1 MKLLKETIKLT
12 IYFVALSIFFMI
24 LKFAPQ
30 YKDYIA
36 IFVIFM
42 FLFGLAFTVDTI
54 VNIYE
59 YIVKKIEERE
69 KNDK

>member
-1 MKLLKETIKLT
+1 MKLLKEAIKLT

-30 YKDYIA
+30 YKDYLA
-36 IFVIFM
+36 VFAIFM
-42 FLFGLAFTVDTI
+42 FLCGLAFATDTI

-59 YIVKKIEERE
+59 YIVKKIEKRE
-69 KNDK
+69 KK

>member
-1 MKLLKETIKLT
+1 MKLLKEAIKLT

-30 YKDYIA
+30 YKDYLA
-36 IFVIFM
+36 VFAIFM
-42 FLFGLAFTVDTI
+42 FLFGLAFATDTI

-59 YIVKKIEERE
+59 YIVKKIEKRE
-69 KNDK
+69 KK

>member
-1 MKLLKETIKLT
+1 MKLLKEAIKFT
-12 IYFVALSIFFMI
+12 IYFVAISIFFMI

-36 IFVIFM
+36 IFAIFM
-42 FLFGLAFTVDTI
+42 FLLGLAFTIDTI

>member
-1 MKLLKETIKLT
+1 MKLLKEAIKLT

-30 YKDYIA
+30 YKDYLVLFTTI
-36 IFVIFM
+36 M
-42 FLFGLAFTVDTI
+42 FLMGVAFTVDTI
-54 VNIYE
+54 VSIYE
-59 YIVKKIEERE
+59 YIIKKIEERE

>member
-1 MKLLKETIKLT
+1 MKLLKEAIKLT

-36 IFVIFM
+36 IFAIFM

>member
-1 MKLLKETIKLT
+1 MKLLKEAIKLT
-12 IYFVALSIFFMI
+12 IYFVALSIFFII

-30 YKDYIA
+30 YKDYLA
-36 IFVIFM
+36 IFATIM
-42 FLFGLAFTVDTI
+42 FLIGVAFSVDAI

-59 YIVKKIEERE
+59 YIIKKIKERE

>member
-12 IYFVALSIFFMI
+12 MYFVVLSIFFMI

-36 IFVIFM
+36 LFAIVM
-42 FLFGLAFTVDTI
+42 FLFGLAFTFDTI